1 MQQLYINANSVSPMG
16 DVNTVLLSENAMANY
31 RRALFVNER
40 YINEKTLDGG
50 RMSLAFAGASV
61 EQDIELGF
69 NATSSAASFNKT
81 APVSGYM
88 INYNGIKL
96 VFHQDADF
104 AVSPFE
110 QVSGTTARAA
120 QLYVKVQLVGDH
132 LGSCGVLFDG
142 DTF

>member
-1 MQQLYINANSVSPMG
+1 
-16 DVNTVLLSENAMANY
+16 
-31 RRALFVNER
+31 VNER